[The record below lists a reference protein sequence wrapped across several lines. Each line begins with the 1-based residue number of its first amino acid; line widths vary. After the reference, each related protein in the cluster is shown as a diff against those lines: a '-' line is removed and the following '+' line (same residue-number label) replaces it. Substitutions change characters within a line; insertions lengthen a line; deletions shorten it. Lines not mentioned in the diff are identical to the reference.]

1 MNPCDVF
8 QRYLLSLD
16 DALKMLM
23 GDTCEDTDRLR
34 TRGRRLYD
42 IANVLTSLGL
52 VQRVPLAKG
61 FRYIGPEVEPI
72 PSDEGMHYYVFKGV
86 SLSL

>member
-1 MNPCDVF
+1 MKHYSPVVF
-8 QRYLLSLD
+8 QPYLLSLD

-23 GDTCEDTDRLR
+23 GNTCEDGERLR

-52 VQRVPLAKG
+52 VQRIPLAKG
-61 FRYIGPEVEPI
+61 FRYIGPQVEAI
-72 PSDEGMHYYVFKGV
+72 PSEGV
-86 SLSL
+86 

>member
-1 MNPCDVF
+1 MFLQEGWVWNVKSDNVF
-8 QRYLLSLD
+8 QRHLLSLD

-23 GDTCEDTDRLR
+23 GDMCEDTDRLR

-52 VQRVPLAKG
+52 VQRIPLAKG

-72 PSDEGMHYYVFKGV
+72 PSDEGIH
-86 SLSL
+86 

>member
-1 MNPCDVF
+1 MF
-8 QRYLLSLD
+8 QPYLLSLD

-23 GDTCEDTDRLR
+23 GDMCEDSDRLR

-52 VQRVPLAKG
+52 VQRIPLAKG
-61 FRYIGPEVEPI
+61 FRYIGPEVEAI
-72 PSDEGMHYYVFKGV
+72 PNEEGI
-86 SLSL
+86 